1 VKAAKRLCVAQR
13 IRVAELKRVP
23 PLPHGPDP
31 AMEGVMTRLVLK
43 FGGTSMRKA
52 GIDPAKLKEKSE
64 FDVLP
69 RSVRQIAD
77 NHNHLHEQPVIFY
90 ALVTYSHLVGV
101 GDAINI
107 GFAWSYVILRVI
119 HSLVQSTVNFIPL
132 RFAIYALA
140 TICLFVIAIRNLIA
154 LPV

>member
-1 VKAAKRLCVAQR
+1 MYQSMMVPLLALVCWTLVMWLWMYATR
-13 IRVAELKRVP
+13 I
-23 PLPHGPDP
+23 P
-31 AMEGVMTRLVLK
+31 AMQ
-43 FGGTSMRKA
+43 KA
-52 GIDPAKLKEKSE
+52 GINAAKLKEKSE

-77 NHNHLHEQPVIFY
+77 NHNHLHEQPVLFY

-107 GFAWSYVILRVI
+107 GLAWTYVILRVI
-119 HSLVQSTVNFIPL
+119 HSFVQSTINFIPL

>member
-1 VKAAKRLCVAQR
+1 MYQSMMVPLLALVCWTLVMWLWMYATR
-13 IRVAELKRVP
+13 I
-23 PLPHGPDP
+23 P
-31 AMEGVMTRLVLK
+31 AMQ
-43 FGGTSMRKA
+43 KA
-52 GIDPAKLKEKSE
+52 KINPARMKEKSE
-64 FDVLP
+64 MDVLP

-107 GFAWSYVILRVI
+107 GFAWTYVILRVI
-119 HSLVQSTVNFIPL
+119 HSLVQGTINFIPL
-132 RFAIYALA
+132 RFGIYALA
-140 TICLFVIAIRNLIA
+140 TICLFAIAIRNLIA

>member
-1 VKAAKRLCVAQR
+1 MYQSMMVPLLALVCWTLVMWLWMYATR
-13 IRVAELKRVP
+13 I
-23 PLPHGPDP
+23 P
-31 AMEGVMTRLVLK
+31 A
-43 FGGTSMRKA
+43 MRKA